1 MSILKKLDENT
12 REGALIAP
20 SELRANALELE
31 TKSDE
36 TRRKISAPFMTTVIP
51 GTLTFLGT
59 GMFGLDIIA
68 FSAAGAGIVGYGI
81 LAGIRVRAG
90 SKARRS
96 RRALK
101 QAISVQ
107 LNKYSIKLLPGFLDK
122 LVDQAMHL
130 PPGKSTEFVDIDKSL
145 YLLRT
150 DSKGDISILLK
161 WKSST
166 AEIKKSVKG
175 YATQLLGINPA
186 PTPELESSHVIKSL
200 PRDVVK
206 KAENIEQYIA
216 NIDMYRVQLDVVSLH
231 TLEHVEQELLST
243 MESYVRLSRMKGPEF
258 GKADTLEILT
268 ILEKEAQSL
277 HGGISEQIERDLAI
291 QRAYVEARRQAE
303 Q

>member
-20 SELRANALELE
+20 SKLRANALELE

-186 PTPELESSHVIKSL
+186 PTPELKSNHVLKSL
-200 PRDVVK
+200 PHDVVK

>member
-96 RRALK
+96 RRTLK

-186 PTPELESSHVIKSL
+186 PTPELESSHVLKSL

>member
-1 MSILKKLDENT
+1 MSILKKLDETT

-51 GTLTFLGT
+51 GALTFLGT
-59 GMFGLDIIA
+59 GMFGLDIVA
-68 FSAAGAGIVGYGI
+68 YSAVGAGIVGYGI
-81 LAGIRVRAG
+81 LVGVRGRAG
-90 SKARRS
+90 GKARRS
-96 RRALK
+96 KRALK
-101 QAISVQ
+101 QAIGTQ
-107 LNKYSIKLLPGFLDK
+107 LTKYSIRLLPGFLDR
-122 LVDQAMHL
+122 LTDQAMHL
-130 PPGKSTEFVDIDKSL
+130 PPGQSTEFVDIDKSL

-150 DSKGDISILLK
+150 SKEGDISILLK
-161 WKSST
+161 RKSST

-186 PTPELESSHVIKSL
+186 PTPELQTSHVLQSL

-206 KAENIEQYIA
+206 QAERIEQYIA
-216 NIDMYRVQLDVVSLH
+216 NMDVYRVQLGVVELH
-231 TLEHVEQELLST
+231 TLEHVEKELLST
-243 MESYVRLSRMKGPEF
+243 MESYVRLSRMKGPEY
-258 GKADTLEILT
+258 GKADTLQILS

-277 HGGISEQIERDLAI
+277 HTDISEQIERDLAI
-291 QRAYVEARRQAE
+291 QRAYVEARREAE

>member
-12 REGALIAP
+12 REGALIAR

-96 RRALK
+96 RRTLK

-186 PTPELESSHVIKSL
+186 PTPELESSHVLKSL